1 MIKSK
6 SYSTKLTW
14 SEKINDYKM
23 LVKMRL
29 NFMVVISSILAF
41 LMVSGGNFT
50 WVQLLVLG
58 LGGFFVTGA
67 ANALNQVLESEHDA
81 LMKRTA
87 NRPLA
92 AGRMNKN
99 EAVVAAG
106 MMSLIGICLLALFN
120 PLTAFLGMCSMILY
134 AFVYTPLKRFHTAAV
149 AVGAIPGAL
158 PVLIGCVAFEGS
170 ISSLALILF
179 AIQFLWQFPH
189 FWAIGFLAFDDY
201 QKAGYKLLPEKDGV
215 IDRNLGLH
223 SFMYTIIILPLL
235 GLSFFL
241 GSMNSIAIIL
251 VVICTLIYAW
261 FGLNFHNKFDTK
273 SAKHLMFSSFFY
285 LPVVLLILIL
295 GNL

>member
-1 MIKSK
+1 MIK
-6 SYSTKLTW
+6 TKTYNNKYTW
-14 SEKINDYKM
+14 SDKINDYKM

-29 NFMVVISSILAF
+29 NLMVVISSVLAY
-41 LMVSGGNFT
+41 LIVSEGDFS
-50 WVQLLVLG
+50 WMALAVLG

-106 MMSLIGICLLALFN
+106 MMSLVGICLLALFN

-134 AFVYTPLKRFHTAAV
+134 AFVYTPLKRYHTSAV

-158 PVLIGCVAFEGS
+158 PVLIGCVAFEGT
-170 ISSLALILF
+170 ISMLALVLF
-179 AIQFLWQFPH
+179 CIQFLWQFPH
-189 FWAIGFLAFDDY
+189 FWAIGYLAFEDY
-201 QKAGYKLLPEKDGV
+201 QKAGYKLLPSKAGV

-223 SFMYTIIILPLL
+223 SFFYTLIILPLL
-235 GLSFFL
+235 GISLYL
-241 GSMNSIAIIL
+241 GIIGIIPIVL
-251 VVICTLIYAW
+251 VAICTLIYAG
-261 FGLNFHNKFDTK
+261 FALKFHKTFNAK
-273 SAKHLMFSSFFY
+273 SARSLMFSSFFY
-285 LPVVLLILIL
+285 LPIVLIILIIGSL
-295 GNL
+295 